1 MEMSARN
8 RLKGTVKSLKEDGLM
23 AQVTIE
29 LPDGQSI
36 TSIITRD
43 AAQALS
49 LQQGDTVYAIIKSTR
64 VTTQCTPFRVAV

>member
-23 AQVTIE
+23 AQVTVE

-43 AAQALS
+43 AVQALS
-49 LQQGDTVYAIIKSTR
+49 LQPGDAVYAIIKSTE
-64 VTTQCTPFRVAV
+64 VMIGK